1 MLIVFPKKRLRRRRF
16 HLIPNASD
24 SFNHVLIILQFLPD
38 VPDVDVHSPRL
49 PVKLIAPDAI
59 EQVVPCEHLPR
70 CGGEGFQQL
79 KLLECQLQLL
89 AVVVSFIIVA
99 INGQGTE
106 LDDAGRIVWL
116 RTPAEDGF

>member
-1 MLIVFPKKRLRRRRF
+1 MVKKPPKEGDMG
-16 HLIPNASD
+16 LIPDPGKVPHASE
-24 SFNHVLIILQFLPD
+24 L
-38 VPDVDVHSPRL
+38 
-49 PVKLIAPDAI
+49 
-59 EQVVPCEHLPR
+59 
-70 CGGEGFQQL
+70 QQL